1 MADAEGVGVTV
12 TITDASVVEWELKAI
27 VLFNMADK
35 LSMTDASVM
44 ADTSIRFEIS
54 KIDAL
59 VVEMEVEVC
68 IAVNVTDDV
77 PVDKTKEGA
86 GVDVIITD
94 NASVVECFL
103 ETGVG
108 GSVIVDLSVFDTGI
122 GFDAATLDASAFET
136 ELGTIVS

>member
-12 TITDASVVEWELKAI
+12 TMTDASVVEWELKAI

-54 KIDAL
+54 KTDAL
-59 VVEMEVEVC
+59 VVEMEVDVC

-94 NASVVECFL
+94 NASVVEGFL
-103 ETGVG
+103 ETGV
-108 GSVIVDLSVFDTGI
+108 
-122 GFDAATLDASAFET
+122 
-136 ELGTIVS
+136 